1 MDLRRYQGIKN
12 RLSYYCKRDLTAIAA
27 RVVLERGWL
36 AATLTGKTENR
47 KVRRRS
53 ATLRTPSAA
62 PEHLG
67 WRHRVRS
74 HVWGHV
80 VTHGEL

>member
-47 KVRRRS
+47 KVRRFGYAEGQPHCARRAQPQS
-53 ATLRTPSAA
+53 TWVGATESEVMYGVML
-62 PEHLG
+62 
-67 WRHRVRS
+67 
-74 HVWGHV
+74 
-80 VTHGEL
+80 